1 MNQAGTS
8 LLSVRGYNGGLTIKD
23 SNQITDRVTV
33 ELTGGS
39 LTYDASCTAG
49 VMVARGVGKFVDQTT
64 GATVVDETIN
74 REYLETLDVT
84 ATVDEAAIATA
95 VWNYTQ

>member
-1 MNQAGTS
+1 
-8 LLSVRGYNGGLTIKD
+8 
-23 SNQITDRVTV
+23 
-33 ELTGGS
+33 
-39 LTYDASCTAG
+39 
-49 VMVARGVGKFVDQTT
+49 MVARGVGKFVDQTT